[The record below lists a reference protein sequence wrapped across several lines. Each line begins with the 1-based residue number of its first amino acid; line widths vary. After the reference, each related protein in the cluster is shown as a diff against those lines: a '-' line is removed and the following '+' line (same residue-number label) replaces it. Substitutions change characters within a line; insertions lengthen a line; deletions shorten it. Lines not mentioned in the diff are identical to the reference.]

1 MIIYTKS
8 DGRENTDIS
17 VGRMPPWSVNTGNS
31 VGKFTSIYKKKKYDI
46 KKVIIM

>member
-31 VGKFTSIYKKKKYDI
+31 VGKFTSITLGENLPTRLS
-46 KKVIIM
+46 VE